1 MRPTDRDYCVSTIAI
16 LQEQL
21 RIINRTADVMAMRL
35 DELDET
41 LLFTYGQKEDEELD
55 ELMSDSWNSGYE
67 YRAHLAKKAA
77 EYEPPNPTV
86 CLCDECWGIDD
97 DDDECDEFYTP
108 AQAGCDCD
116 DCRCRS
122 ADPLGVSEDSYYSD
136 KIRHRDAAVDLSR
149 MSVGNIMDILTKTR
163 KTNAPSD

>member
-97 DDDECDEFYTP
+97 DDDEFDEFGAFYTP

-116 DCRCRS
+116 DCRCRNVD
-122 ADPLGVSEDSYYSD
+122 A
-136 KIRHRDAAVDLSR
+136 KIKPER
-149 MSVGNIMDILTKTR
+149 MSVGNIMDMLNKTR